1 MNNPLQRRSGNA
13 SKNVLS
19 SQLQPRKPPGSRNS
33 RFLILGI
40 VGLVLCLL
48 GLLMVLSAS
57 SVNDLQI
64 YDNAW
69 HHIRRQSIWFVLGLG
84 ACIVIIQIDY
94 HRLRRFSNVAICV
107 AGFLLLIVLIPGVGI
122 EVKGSRRWL
131 DFGPITVQPSEV
143 AKLAII
149 LFCADRL
156 SLKGQELA
164 LTKNPLKLLLGVLVT
179 FVALIMLEPD
189 FGTTLVVAAIF
200 GALIFFAGTQ
210 AKTLMQIF
218 GVAVIGAVGLALS
231 ASYRRDRLIG
241 LLDPWSDAL
250 GSGWQPIQAGAAVAN
265 GGISGVGFGES
276 TGKWGWLPEAHTDFI
291 YAIIAEEMGL
301 IGSLFVIAL
310 YMVIGFTGL
319 STALNAPDAFG
330 RLLAAGT
337 TTWIMIQAFV
347 NIGAVLGLLPITG
360 ITLPFLS
367 FGGNALLSTLIAYGI
382 LLNVARQS
390 K

>member
-1 MNNPLQRRSGNA
+1 MISSLRERLGNT
-13 SKNVLS
+13 SKNILS

-33 RFLILGI
+33 RFLVLGI
-40 VGLVLCLL
+40 TGLALCLL

-69 HHIRRQSIWFVLGLG
+69 HHIRRQIIWFVLGMV
-84 ACIVIIQIDY
+84 ACVTLIRIDY
-94 HRLRRFSNVAICV
+94 HRLRSLSNIAAGV
-107 AGFLLLIVLIPGVGI
+107 AGFLLLLVLIPNIGVSAN
-122 EVKGSRRWL
+122 GSSRWL
-131 DFGPITVQPSEV
+131 AVGPVTMQPSEV
-143 AKLAII
+143 AKLAMI
-149 LFCADRL
+149 LFCADHL
-156 SLKGQELA
+156 SRKGQELA
-164 LTKNPLKLLLGVLVT
+164 LTKNPLKLVLAVTGSLVFLL
-179 FVALIMLEPD
+179 ILEPD
-189 FGTTLVVAAIF
+189 FGTTLIVLAVV
-200 GALIFFAGTQ
+200 GAVIFFAGTQ
-210 AKTLMQIF
+210 AKTVLQLF
-218 GVAVIGAVGLALS
+218 GLTVVGATLLGMT
-231 ASYRRDRLIG
+231 ASYRRQRLLG
-241 LLDPWSDAL
+241 VLDPWSDPL
-250 GSGWQPIQAGAAVAN
+250 GTGWQPIQAGAAVAN

-276 TGKWGWLPEAHTDFI
+276 TAKWGWLPEAHTDFI

-301 IGSLFVIAL
+301 IGSLLVIGL
-310 YMVIGFTGL
+310 YMAIGLTGL

-330 RLLAAGT
+330 RLLAAGV

-367 FGGNALLSTLIAYGI
+367 FGGNALLFTLAAYGI